1 MTQLLVD
8 NQVPVALARFLHANG
23 LESIHVQDVGLEA
36 ADDRSIWHYAME
48 RNLTI
53 VTKDEDFQ
61 ALANRQ
67 GRIPPQVV
75 WVRLGNCR
83 KPALLEAFSRI
94 LPALR
99 ESLAAGDAAVEIR

>member
-1 MTQLLVD
+1 MTLLVD
-8 NQVPVALARFLHANG
+8 NQLPLGLVRYLVAEG
-23 LESIHVQDVGLEA
+23 WECIHVQDVGLAA
-36 ADDRSIWHYAME
+36 ADDRTIWQYAKE
-48 RNLTI
+48 RGLTI

-67 GRIPPQVV
+67 SSIPPQVV

-83 KPALLEAFSRI
+83 KAVLLEAFSRI

-99 ESLAAGDAAVEIR
+99 DSLAAGDAVVEIR